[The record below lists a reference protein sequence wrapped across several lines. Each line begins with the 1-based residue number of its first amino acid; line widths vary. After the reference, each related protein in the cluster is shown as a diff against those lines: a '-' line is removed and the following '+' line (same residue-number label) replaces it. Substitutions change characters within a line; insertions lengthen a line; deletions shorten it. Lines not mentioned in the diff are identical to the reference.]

1 VAQLGRFPTDSSEF
15 FLDRVTLKA
24 HHCHARF
31 QDESAPMAR
40 LGGVLIG
47 EKMAITHFDSTGL
60 ESEP

>member
-1 VAQLGRFPTDSSEF
+1 MAQLGRFPTDSSEF

-31 QDESAPMAR
+31 QDESALMAR
-40 LGGVLIG
+40 LGGVRIG
-47 EKMAITHFDSTGL
+47 EKMAITHFDSAGF